1 MVDFFHQC
9 SERNKKAIYGTPN
22 ARASCMSWKNLVPSK
37 CHKWNTTLPPSLY
50 STRFSPMCT
59 TKRTKTRGQKRNI
72 CETWGRTK
80 KEKLLNWAKY
90 RTMYRPLPF
99 PGNGCF
105 YAPISRV
112 IRGMTHLMKSIM
124 DRMCSIHQSRQS
136 LDE

>member
-37 CHKWNTTLPPSLY
+37 CHKWNTTPPSLY

-90 RTMYRPLPF
+90 SSVVQTTSF
-99 PGNGCF
+99 PWQWLFLRSNKSRNTRRGDASNEINNGQSVF
-105 YAPISRV
+105 YSSVSTI
-112 IRGMTHLMKSIM
+112 IR
-124 DRMCSIHQSRQS
+124 
-136 LDE
+136 